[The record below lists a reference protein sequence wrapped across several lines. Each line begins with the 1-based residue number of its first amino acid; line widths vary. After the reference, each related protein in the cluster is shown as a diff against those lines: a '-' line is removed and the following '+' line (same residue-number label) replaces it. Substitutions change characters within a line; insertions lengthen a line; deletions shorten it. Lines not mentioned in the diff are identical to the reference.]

1 MSLHLVQNLHRK
13 LVDLSW
19 GKTNLK
25 LLSGARFLGGILYN
39 RDRYSLNSDNGCLVL
54 MIDCQAKTTVGDWW
68 SGPLLYCIIL
78 ECKPSATLFYEQ
90 SIKDWVIM
98 NDKAAIL
105 RRLWIAMMNELRFWR
120 SLHIKTNCRSILAV
134 SLFWRKSL
142 THGRGVCPR
151 IQYITTLEVVVGF
164 GEEDSYWHLVEK
176 LRSAH
181 IYI

>member
-1 MSLHLVQNLHRK
+1 MFFCDNISSAYRRKILSLHLVQNSHRK

-90 SIKDWVIM
+90 SIKDWGYYEWQSRHFEEIV
-98 NDKAAIL
+98 
-105 RRLWIAMMNELRFWR
+105 
-120 SLHIKTNCRSILAV
+120 NCDDERASFLA
-134 SLFWRKSL
+134 
-142 THGRGVCPR
+142 
-151 IQYITTLEVVVGF
+151 
-164 GEEDSYWHLVEK
+164 
-176 LRSAH
+176 
-181 IYI
+181 